1 VQVSVLIRFSKAV
14 LGTSGPDMRRALS
27 WVTAASILEGA
38 ALALLA
44 PALALALG
52 QGDGPA
58 AQLMVRLA
66 NGVRGLLGSEVM
78 VALGVIGVALGFVAR
93 AAINARRDLALNKLQ
108 TGFVASLRGRLT
120 ESLAQANWDAVS
132 RLNHADVSHTLF
144 SDTARVSQ
152 GASSLL
158 TCLVALAMLLVQ
170 AMLAVAFA
178 PLMALIGL
186 FLLLAGGLIVLRRP
200 GSSAFLGTR
209 MVVTGQAIHQ
219 ALGGYLDGLK
229 VAVSQNLQ
237 THFSKSMLASIEQ
250 AREAQFSFQAQQAHG
265 RFALM
270 AVGASAGAMVA
281 LGGHF
286 VLGLAAGSLVAF
298 LVVLVRAV
306 GPATQL
312 VQSAQQLSNTLP
324 SWLTIEAML
333 ARLEAATAQE
343 ASNQDIATQTFFA
356 TPSATIVFDRVTRLH
371 QASSEGAVSNAG
383 GVREISMRIDAG
395 SMVGVLGP
403 SGTGKTTLADLMVG
417 LLIPDSGSV
426 TIPEIDGSVA
436 SAQWRSRVAYVTQD
450 PHFTA
455 GTLAE
460 NLTWG
465 TNAPTPAEIDAA
477 LVLTGADRLIRRD
490 PLGLQQE
497 LGEHGRRLSG
507 GERQRLALSRALLR
521 RPALLVLD
529 EATNALDLASEASIL
544 SELARLKPRPTIFL
558 ITHRKEAAL
567 HCDRLIEISEGRIVS
582 DQLL

>member
-38 ALALLA
+38 ALGLLA

-66 NGVRGLLGSEVM
+66 DGVRGLLGSEGM

-200 GSSAFLGTR
+200 GSSASLGTR

-237 THFSKSMLASIEQ
+237 SHFSKSMLASIEQ